1 MSFSSE
7 TLIIP
12 TFIAVLVLVFFLAR
26 MLYLSR
32 KRGTPDQIPA
42 GFRVYKKHWILNH
55 SSGQALPIQILALW
69 MHMPYRIQQEY
80 GYDFRIFLTDPVI
93 QAWATL
99 WRTPNARSRNNTS

>member
-12 TFIAVLVLVFFLAR
+12 TFIAVLVLIFFLAR
-26 MLYLSR
+26 LVYLSR
-32 KRGTPDQIPA
+32 KRGTPDQIPF
-42 GFRVYKKHWILNH
+42 GFYVFKKHWILNR
-55 SSGQALPIQILALW
+55 STGQILPIQILALW

-93 QAWATL
+93 QAWSTL
-99 WRTPNARSRNNTS
+99 YKLPRR